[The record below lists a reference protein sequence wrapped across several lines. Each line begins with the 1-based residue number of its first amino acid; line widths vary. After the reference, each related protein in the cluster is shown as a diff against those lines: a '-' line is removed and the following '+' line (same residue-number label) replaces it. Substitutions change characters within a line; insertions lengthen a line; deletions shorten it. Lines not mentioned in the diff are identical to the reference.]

1 MKRLITFSIFV
12 TILLLV
18 AVAQKSRTTR
28 PAPAA
33 VTAVSP
39 VSR

>member
-1 MKRLITFSIFV
+1 MRRLITFSIFV

-28 PAPAA
+28 PSPSA
-33 VTAVSP
+33 VTVVSQT
-39 VSR
+39 SR